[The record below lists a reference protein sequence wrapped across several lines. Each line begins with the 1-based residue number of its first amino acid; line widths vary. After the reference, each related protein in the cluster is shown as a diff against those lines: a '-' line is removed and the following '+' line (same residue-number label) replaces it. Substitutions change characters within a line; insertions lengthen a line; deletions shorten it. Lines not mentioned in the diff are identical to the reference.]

1 MKVTRQKTSKKRADE
16 ETSATNTQAD
26 GIQSSDDDSSDSKKN
41 SKKKTTKALCDFS
54 KTLSSLSDDMRTAE
68 GNGFSLMRL
77 SDIGRRE
84 RMMFGSAVLDYI
96 TGGGSPLYSVSSLW
110 GAESSGKSSLLYDQ
124 IATAQNTC
132 WRCQY
137 PTDYCKCSLPADK
150 KDAAI
155 IAIEGVP
162 DESWAEAIGVDLS
175 RLYISLPES
184 AEHGFD
190 VLHRALHTDL
200 CLAAID
206 SISMISPEAESS
218 ASAEQQ
224 FMALQSRAIG
234 RFLRTTQNLL
244 NKRLRANA
252 PVAVTLINQ
261 MRFKVGMV
269 MGSPETRSGG
279 SALKHT
285 DNLLV
290 RVGGVSLNASVNPDK
305 FLKASN
311 NKKDSSGVRCNVS
324 VHKKKFFTLGKS
336 DSFVRLTANNENFP
350 TLRPG
355 QIIDAVPTIKVA
367 LACNVLEKTSSGYK
381 FPFLDRKFANQQ
393 EIVDF
398 ITQSRQNKMLIVKEA
413 ISKAYEAYKHGAVA
427 PDVVFG
433 PTNEA
438 SSED

>member
-1 MKVTRQKTSKKRADE
+1 MKVPRQKTTKEKAVKNVPDPE
-16 ETSATNTQAD
+16 VTSVAE
-26 GIQSSDDDSSDSKKN
+26 DDKED
-41 SKKKTTKALCDFS
+41 KKTKTKAKKPSSTDFS
-54 KTLSSLSDDMRTAE
+54 KKLDSLSDDMKTAE
-68 GNGFSLMRL
+68 GTPFSLMRL
-77 SDIGRRE
+77 SDIGRRD
-84 RMMFGSAVLDYI
+84 RLPFGASVLDYI
-96 TGGGSPLYSVSSLW
+96 TGGGAPLYAVSSLW

-124 IATAQNTC
+124 VATSQNMC

-137 PTDYCKCSLPADK
+137 PSNYCKCSLPADK

-175 RLYISLPES
+175 RLFISLPES

-190 VLHRALHTDL
+190 ILHRALHTDL

-206 SISMISPEAESS
+206 SISMVSPEAESS

-234 RFLRTTQNLL
+234 RFLRTTQNIL
-244 NKRLRANA
+244 NKRIRANA

-290 RVGGVSLNASVNPDK
+290 RVGGVSLNSQVSPDK
-305 FLKASN
+305 YLKATNSKN
-311 NKKDSSGVRCNVS
+311 DSSGVRCNVAI
-324 VHKKKFFTLGKS
+324 HKKKFFTLGKS
-336 DSFVRLTANNENFP
+336 DSFVRLTANNESFP
-350 TLRPG
+350 GIRPG
-355 QIIDAVPTIKVA
+355 QILDAIPTIKVA
-367 LACNVLEKTSSGYK
+367 IACGVLEKTSKGYK
-381 FPFLDRKFANQQ
+381 FPFLDMSFQNQE
-393 EIVDF
+393 EIINF
-398 ITQSRQNKMLIVKEA
+398 IIQDRQNKMLIVKES
-413 ISKAYEAYKHGAVA
+413 ITKAYEDYKRGNVA
-427 PDVVFG
+427 PEVSFG
-433 PTNEA
+433 PESA
-438 SSED
+438 SEE